1 MRILVTGASGF
12 IGSHIARALL
22 AAGHEVVAGVRVPGR
37 LPVRERCSAL
47 AVDFSRNLDAEDWL
61 PQLAGIDAVVNCV
74 GIIGEDRR
82 NRFDDLHR
90 RGPIALFEACQRAG
104 VGKVIQV
111 SALGAD
117 EAAFSRYHL
126 SKKAAD
132 DALAAMDLDWAIL
145 QPSWV
150 YGPGG
155 KSLMLFAALAA
166 LPIVPLI
173 GDGGQRLQPVH
184 VDDLVAATLRLLEPG
199 APRRMRLAVVGPE
212 PITLGGILAALRRWQ
227 GRTPTIT
234 VQVPFAWVCWI
245 GDIVGARV
253 ATPLNG
259 EALRMLRQ
267 GNTGDPAAIA
277 ALLGRPPRSLE
288 SALAQWPMG
297 QAERWHA
304 ALFFLLPALRYA
316 LAALWVWSGL
326 TSALWFPQAGSFA
339 LLSGVGITGAWA
351 TLALYGASALD
362 VLLGAALLLRWRVRW
377 VGAVQ
382 AGLMAVYSLIIGI
395 ALPEFL
401 FHPYAPLVK
410 NLPLMVA
417 TLMLMATEES

>member
-1 MRILVTGASGF
+1 MRVLVTGASGF
-12 IGSHIARALL
+12 IGDHIVRALL
-22 AAGHEVVAGVRVPGR
+22 AAGHEVVASVRDPGR
-37 LPVRERCSAL
+37 FPARDRCSAL
-47 AVDFSRNLDAEDWL
+47 AVDFSRNLAAEDWL
-61 PQLAGIDAVVNCV
+61 PQLAGIDVVINCV

-90 RGPIALFEACQRAG
+90 RGPVALFEACRRAG
-104 VGKVIQV
+104 VSKVIQI

-117 EAAFSRYHL
+117 ATAFSRYHL

-145 QPSWV
+145 QSSLV

-155 KSLMLFAALAA
+155 KSLLLFAALAA

-184 VDDLVAATLRLLEPG
+184 VNDLVASVMRLLEPG

-212 PITLGGILAALRRWQ
+212 PIALAGMLAALRRWQ
-227 GRTPTIT
+227 GRRPAIT
-234 VQVPFAWVCWI
+234 VPVPFRWVCWL
-245 GDIVGARV
+245 GDIVGAVV

-267 GNTGDPAAIA
+267 GNTGDPAGIT

-288 SALAQWPMG
+288 SALARWPMG

-316 LAALWVWSGL
+316 LAAVWMWSGL
-326 TSALWFPQAGSFA
+326 TSALWFPRTGSYA
-339 LLSGVGITGAWA
+339 LLAGVGVTGAWA
-351 TLALYGASALD
+351 PLVLYGASALD
-362 VLLGAALLLRWRVRW
+362 VLLGAALLLRWRVLW

-382 AGLMAVYSLIIGI
+382 VGLMAVYSLVIGI